1 MHPCALSQ
9 EQAADT
15 GHHDPSMKPCSLRA
29 PILSFSPKQTRQNLC
44 LSGRTQASLDLN
56 VFTGKIHLISL
67 MEIWGWNRGNDGS
80 RKSIVSSSACQSGW
94 GRTVPARYKN
104 CVCTTNTGSKQP
116 WKRAAAPACNN
127 FPFNNTVVCPA
138 SGAFQDLPEIS
149 TSGII
154 SSQPS
159 LLSMTG

>member
-9 EQAADT
+9 GQAADT
-15 GHHDPSMKPCSLRA
+15 GHHDPSMKSCSLRA

-67 MEIWGWNRGNDGS
+67 MEIWGWNRGNDDS

-104 CVCTTNTGSKQP
+104 CVCTTNTGP
-116 WKRAAAPACNN
+116 NN
-127 FPFNNTVVCPA
+127 HGNRQQHLHVITFHLIT
-138 SGAFQDLPEIS
+138 
-149 TSGII
+149 
-154 SSQPS
+154 
-159 LLSMTG
+159 LLSVRHREPFRIFLRFPQVALSHPSPAY